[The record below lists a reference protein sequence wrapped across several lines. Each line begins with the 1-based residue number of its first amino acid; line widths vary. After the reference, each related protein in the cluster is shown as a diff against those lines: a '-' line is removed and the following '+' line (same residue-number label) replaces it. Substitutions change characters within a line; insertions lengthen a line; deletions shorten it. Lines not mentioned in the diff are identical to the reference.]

1 MPVSTITT
9 AFTKQYAANIYL
21 LSQQLGSKCASRV
34 RVEPIT
40 SAEEAY
46 WDTLGTVA
54 AQEKTTRHGPTPNNE
69 QSHGRRRCTPKDYNT
84 SSLLDNEDKLKMI
97 TDPTNMYART
107 QGAALG
113 RTKDDIII
121 EAALGTALEGKT
133 GATSVAFK
141 DDSISIGGTAAGAAV
156 TTLGTL
162 AAVGTVA
169 DIDLPKILIMAQL
182 FNDADVDPDIPKHWM
197 VSPKCI
203 HDMLDITELTSAD
216 YLTLR
221 ALQSGTF
228 SGTPVCGFNFFW
240 SNRLTKDA
248 ATSTAYRTIAWA
260 QDGIVLGVGL
270 EVKSRIDERTD
281 LSYAIQVYS
290 EMSMGAVRMEG
301 AKVHE
306 CLNKVAE

>member
-9 AFTKQYAANIYL
+9 AFVKQYAANIYL
-21 LSQQLGSKCASRV
+21 LSQQLGSKFSALV
-34 RVEPIT
+34 RQESIT

-54 AQEKTTRHGPTPNNE
+54 AQEKTIRHGPTPNNE

-84 SSLLDNEDKLKMI
+84 ASLLDNEDKLKMI
-97 TDPTNMYART
+97 IDPTNMYART
-107 QGAALG
+107 QAAALG
-113 RTKDDIII
+113 RTKDDVII

-133 GATSVAFK
+133 GATQVEFK

-169 DIDLPKILIMAQL
+169 DIDLGKILVMAQI
-182 FNDADVDPDIPKHWM
+182 FNDADVDPDIPKYWA

-203 HDMLDITELTSAD
+203 NDMLAIQQVSSAD
-216 YLTLR
+216 YNTVRGLVDGKIDTYM
-221 ALQSGTF
+221 
-228 SGTPVCGFNFFW
+228 GFKFFW
-240 SNRLTKDA
+240 TNRLTKDA
-248 ATSTAYRTIAWA
+248 VTSTAYRTIAWA
-260 QDGIVLGVGL
+260 QDGIILGTGL
-270 EVKSRIDERTD
+270 EVKSRIDERND

-290 EMSMGAVRMEG
+290 EMSLGAVRMEG

-306 CLNKVAE
+306 CLNKVAA